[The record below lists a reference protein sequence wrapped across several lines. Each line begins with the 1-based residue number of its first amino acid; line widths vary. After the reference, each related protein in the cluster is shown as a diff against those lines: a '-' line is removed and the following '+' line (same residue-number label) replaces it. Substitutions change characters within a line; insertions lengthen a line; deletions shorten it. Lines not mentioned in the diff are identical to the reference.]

1 MKKKIIISIIVIAI
15 VIISAIFVV
24 NKIQEENRKYEIAQI
39 SEYNYF
45 ILKEDN
51 KYGVINKKGEKIID
65 AKYDDIKIPNPEK
78 SVFICYEGDT
88 TTVLND
94 KGEEIYTQYQNIQPL
109 KLKNVLSDLM
119 YEKTTLKYSKDDK
132 YGIIDIDGKKITDA
146 IYDDIDTLQFK
157 EGELLVKQDGKE
169 GIINIKGTTLVKSQ
183 YDGIEADKYYEEN
196 TGYKKDG
203 YITKETTGEGYR
215 YGYINTKGKKIL
227 ENKYNELYRIT
238 DINSEDAYIICAENG
253 KYGLS
258 KNGKQIIKNDYQ
270 SLTYNESNNTITAL
284 SGKNYG
290 VISIEGK
297 EIVPFGY
304 KQIDI
309 SGEYIYG
316 TTADG
321 TTKVFDS
328 KGNEANIE
336 SSTAI
341 VNVKNTDYKIYINTT
356 KDKTNYKIYK
366 DGKELTKK
374 EYTYMEYLYDNYF
387 IACDSNGKLGVIDDG
402 ENIKI
407 KFDYNSIQ
415 KIEGMNLLQ
424 TIKNENNE
432 IDIYTQ
438 DLKEIVAL
446 SNSSI
451 EQYKEYIKIYNDDEV
466 KYITKDGKEV
476 KNTELLKNNK
486 IFAIRNGKKWGFADA
501 NGNIVVECKYDDV
514 TEVNDYGFAGIKI
527 NNEWGIINSEGKIIV
542 DPKYKINENNPTFIG
557 EYYKV
562 TYGSGENYYTK

>member
-270 SLTYNESNNTITAL
+270 ALTYNESNNTITAL

-366 DGKELTKK
+366 DDKELTKK
-374 EYTYMEYLYDNYF
+374 
-387 IACDSNGKLGVIDDG
+387 
-402 ENIKI
+402 
-407 KFDYNSIQ
+407 
-415 KIEGMNLLQ
+415 
-424 TIKNENNE
+424 
-432 IDIYTQ
+432 
-438 DLKEIVAL
+438 
-446 SNSSI
+446 
-451 EQYKEYIKIYNDDEV
+451 
-466 KYITKDGKEV
+466 
-476 KNTELLKNNK
+476 
-486 IFAIRNGKKWGFADA
+486 
-501 NGNIVVECKYDDV
+501 
-514 TEVNDYGFAGIKI
+514 
-527 NNEWGIINSEGKIIV
+527 
-542 DPKYKINENNPTFIG
+542 
-557 EYYKV
+557 
-562 TYGSGENYYTK
+562 

>member
-88 TTVLND
+88 TTVLNN
-94 KGEEIYTQYQNIQPL
+94 KGEKIYTQYQNIQPL

-169 GIINIKGTTLVKSQ
+169 GIINIKGTMLVKSQ

-203 YITKETTGEGYR
+203 YITKETTEEGYR

-270 SLTYNESNNTITAL
+270 ALTYNESNNTITAL

-328 KGNEANIE
+328 KGNETNIE

-366 DGKELTKK
+366 DDKELTKK

>member
-1 MKKKIIISIIVIAI
+1 MYLTETEEILEAQRGNEEVLGKILQKNNGLIWSIIKRFTGRGYEVDDLYQIGCIGFIKAI
-15 VIISAIFVV
+15 QRF
-24 NKIQEENRKYEIAQI
+24 
-39 SEYNYF
+39 
-45 ILKEDN
+45 DT
-51 KYGVINKKGEKIID
+51 
-65 AKYDDIKIPNPEK
+65 KYDVKISTYAVPYILGEVKRFLRDDGPIKISRSTKELAGK
-78 SVFICYEGDT
+78 IREIQHRY
-88 TTVLND
+88 LND

-169 GIINIKGTTLVKSQ
+169 GIINIKGTMLVKSQ

-270 SLTYNESNNTITAL
+270 ALTYNESNNTITAL

-366 DGKELTKK
+366 DDKELTKK

-407 KFDYNSIQ
+407 KFNSPLKKPLCIDGESFDDMSGSYN
-415 KIEGMNLLQ
+415 
-424 TIKNENNE
+424 
-432 IDIYTQ
+432 
-438 DLKEIVAL
+438 
-446 SNSSI
+446 
-451 EQYKEYIKIYNDDEV
+451 IKIDHDVYV
-466 KYITKDGKEV
+466 LMPS
-476 KNTELLKNNK
+476 KNVNNL
-486 IFAIRNGKKWGFADA
+486 F
-501 NGNIVVECKYDDV
+501 
-514 TEVNDYGFAGIKI
+514 VNDKK
-527 NNEWGIINSEGKIIV
+527 EL
-542 DPKYKINENNPTFIG
+542 
-557 EYYKV
+557 
-562 TYGSGENYYTK
+562 